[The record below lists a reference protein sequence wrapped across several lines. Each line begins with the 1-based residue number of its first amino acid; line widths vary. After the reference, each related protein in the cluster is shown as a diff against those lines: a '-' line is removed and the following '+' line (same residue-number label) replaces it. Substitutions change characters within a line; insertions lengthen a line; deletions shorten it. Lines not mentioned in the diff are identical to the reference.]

1 MDKMLDGFS
10 IPLEQMEKLEKKYN
24 VNLHLIQF
32 AEGNERNN
40 YYLKGD
46 DGSLTFIGH
55 TLGKVE
61 EFLESNNKLNNII
74 EGENNG

>member
-10 IPLEQMEKLEKKYN
+10 IPLEQMERLEKKYH

-32 AEGNERNN
+32 AEGNEKNN

-55 TLGKVE
+55 TLSKVE
-61 EFLESNNKLNNII
+61 EFLESNNTLSNII
-74 EGENNG
+74 KGENNG

>member
-1 MDKMLDGFS
+1 MDNLLNEFS

-24 VNLHLIQF
+24 VHLHLVQF
-32 AEGNERNN
+32 SEGNERNN

-46 DGSLTFIGH
+46 DGSLVFIGH

-61 EFLESNNKLNNII
+61 EFLKRTNEQNKII

>member
-10 IPLEQMEKLEKKYN
+10 IPLEQMERLEKKYN

-46 DGSLTFIGH
+46 DGGLVFIGH
-55 TLGKVE
+55 TLSKVE
-61 EFLESNNKLNNII
+61 DFLERSNKLNNII
-74 EGENNG
+74 EGDKYD

>member
-1 MDKMLDGFS
+1 MDKVINGFD
-10 IPLEQMEKLEKKYN
+10 IPLEQMEKLEKKHN

-55 TLGKVE
+55 TLGEVE
-61 EFLESNNKLNNII
+61 VFLKRSNTLNNII

>member
-1 MDKMLDGFS
+1 MDKMLNGFS

-32 AEGNERNN
+32 AEGDERNN
-40 YYLKGD
+40 YYLKGA

-55 TLGKVE
+55 TLSKVE
-61 EFLESNNKLNNII
+61 EFLESNNKLNIII
-74 EGENNG
+74 EGEKNG

>member
-10 IPLEQMEKLEKKYN
+10 IPLEQMERLEKKYN

-32 AEGNERNN
+32 AEGNEKNN
-40 YYLKGD
+40 YYLKGA

-55 TLGKVE
+55 TLSKVE
-61 EFLESNNKLNNII
+61 EFLESSNKLSNII
-74 EGENNG
+74 KGDKYD

>member
-10 IPLEQMEKLEKKYN
+10 IPLEQMERLEKKYN

-46 DGSLTFIGH
+46 DGSLVFIVH
-55 TLGKVE
+55 TLSKVE
-61 EFLESNNKLNNII
+61 EFLESSNKLRNII
-74 EGENNG
+74 EGDKYD

>member
-10 IPLEQMEKLEKKYN
+10 IPLEQMERLEKKYN

-40 YYLKGD
+40 YYLKGA

-55 TLGKVE
+55 TLSKVE
-61 EFLESNNKLNNII
+61 EFLESSNKLSNII
-74 EGENNG
+74 KGDKYD

>member
-10 IPLEQMEKLEKKYN
+10 IPLEQMERLEKKYN

-32 AEGNERNN
+32 AESDERNN

-55 TLGKVE
+55 TLGEVE
-61 EFLESNNKLNNII
+61 IFLKRSNTLNNII
-74 EGENNG
+74 EGDKHD

>member
-10 IPLEQMEKLEKKYN
+10 IPLEQMERLEKKYN

-46 DGSLTFIGH
+46 DGNLFFIGH
-55 TLGKVE
+55 TLSKVE
-61 EFLESNNKLNNII
+61 EFLENSNKLSNII
-74 EGENNG
+74 KGDKYD

>member
-10 IPLEQMEKLEKKYN
+10 IPLEQMERLEKKYN

-46 DGSLTFIGH
+46 DGNLVFIGH
-55 TLGKVE
+55 TLSKVE
-61 EFLESNNKLNNII
+61 EFLERSNKLSNII
-74 EGENNG
+74 EGDKYE